1 MYLAGTKAAFP
12 LESQVRVA
20 AGECLTARKIVSSLC
35 IASTGPVLVFM
46 HERSHIIWILVCL
59 RLAHYM
65 EVGLLCCDPQA
76 VQQTQ
81 KVMVYFEEAARLGKA
96 NAKLS
101 AGSSYPSV
109 PICKYT
115 DFF

>member
-65 EVGLLCCDPQA
+65 EVGSAPCLL
-76 VQQTQ
+76 
-81 KVMVYFEEAARLGKA
+81 
-96 NAKLS
+96 
-101 AGSSYPSV
+101 
-109 PICKYT
+109 
-115 DFF
+115 